1 MADYKKCM
9 HTLQKRDEGPTEQ
22 SRPTSS
28 IFLSFLHSRS
38 ARALLL
44 SGLLAYR
51 NLGKSFFD
59 YEGAIPF

>member
-1 MADYKKCM
+1 M
-9 HTLQKRDEGPTEQ
+9 HTLQERDEGPTER

-28 IFLSFLHSRS
+28 IFLSFLYSRS
-38 ARALLL
+38 AWALLL

-59 YEGAIPF
+59 YEGAIPY